1 MPRGRKNL
9 QEMEV
14 GTKHVKNVVN
24 SGAKP
29 AEPMPKLTNNI
40 PDGQTSGWEDLGG
53 PTPQDYKPDN
63 DSAKLKDPA
72 AILAQVRDVVNR
84 GAGKADA
91 MQKLAKG
98 AVKESSEDDED
109 YEVEDEDFDYDEDVE
124 DTDEVEDDDAV
135 EEASSYQEDD
145 EEEDDEEEDED
156 EDSSKDKKEDKKEK
170 AKKKA
175 KEVEEQ
181 IEVIENQIEED
192 VEALL
197 SGEELSEEF
206 KFKAKTVFEAAL
218 NARTEQIEEAI
229 IAKYEEQL
237 AEEIE
242 VIAESLT
249 ERVDAYLEYVAQ
261 EWLEENA
268 IAIEQGLR
276 SEMTES
282 FLENLKEL
290 FENHYVSI
298 PEERYDVLE
307 TMAEKL
313 DEMETKL
320 NEQIERNIT
329 LNKRLAESVTDVIFS
344 DVSEGLAVSQKD
356 KLASLAENVEFDSEE
371 EYREKLVALKES
383 YFPSNSAGTHRNT
396 QDYLVEDTNDY
407 SPYNTPSGTMGIYL
421 SALERVSKK

>member
-14 GTKHVKNVVN
+14 GTSHVKNVVN

-29 AEPMPKLTNNI
+29 AESMPKLTTGI
-40 PDGQTSGWEDLGG
+40 PDGQKAGWEDLGG
-53 PTPQDYKPDN
+53 PTPENYKSDD

-84 GAGKADA
+84 GAGKADP
-91 MQKLAKG
+91 MQSIAKG
-98 AVKESSEDDED
+98 AVKEAAEDDED
-109 YEVEDEDFDYDEDVE
+109 YEELD
-124 DTDEVEDDDAV
+124 DEVV
-135 EEASSYQEDD
+135 EYDEDD
-145 EEEDDEEEDED
+145 EELEEATHCDDEMDDDEDENEDED
-156 EDSSKDKKEDKKEK
+156 DDKVKNKK
-170 AKKKA
+170 AKKKE
-175 KEVEEQ
+175 KMQEE
-181 IEVIENQIEED
+181 IEEIESQIEEY

-229 IAKYEEQL
+229 IVKYEEQL
-237 AEEIE
+237 VEEIQA
-242 VIAESLT
+242 IAESLT
-249 ERVDAYLEYVAQ
+249 ERVDSYLEYVSQ
-261 EWLEENA
+261 EWIEENA
-268 IAIEQGLR
+268 LAIEQGLR
-276 SEMTES
+276 AEMTES
-282 FLENLKEL
+282 FLVNLKEL

-298 PEERYDVLE
+298 PEERYDVIE
-307 TMAEKL
+307 SMVDKL

-320 NEQIERNIT
+320 NEQIERNVT

-344 DVSEGLAVSQKD
+344 EISEGLALSQKD
-356 KLASLAENVEFDSEE
+356 KLASLVENVEFDSEE

-383 YFPSNSAGTHRNT
+383 YFHSNAVTHRNT

-407 SPYNTPSGTMGIYL
+407 SPHSTPSGTMGIYL
-421 SALERVSKK
+421 NALERVSKK